1 MSTFGKL
8 LSARSISRDTF
19 FSSLADRLDVPFV
32 LLGLRAWM
40 QGLLPTNFFTAASSP
55 CLAFCSDVCGIEV
68 VNAVVVEVVDVVD
81 VVVATKVV
89 IEVVVVVVDG
99 EDVRLHGEVRAAQ
112 VRDPLVHARISRQD
126 TRLGRGPIRWA
137 AVGGREH
144 HGVVALDFERVG
156 RALVKLDALRVG
168 GG

>member
-8 LSARSISRDTF
+8 LSARSTSRDTF

-32 LLGLRAWM
+32 MLGLRAWM
-40 QGLLPTNFFTAASSP
+40 QGLLPTNFFTVASST
-55 CLAFCSDVCGIEV
+55 CLICCSGVCGIEV

-99 EDVRLHGEVRAAQ
+99 EDVVVVGISFSSQ
-112 VRDPLVHARISRQD
+112 VSSTFPLPF
-126 TRLGRGPIRWA
+126 T
-137 AVGGREH
+137 
-144 HGVVALDFERVG
+144 
-156 RALVKLDALRVG
+156 
-168 GG
+168 